1 MSEIADIMRRDR
13 CSWSEAKARA
23 SAALP
28 PVRSEPLLDVFEAL
42 KDTHRHIEAL
52 YELKQYGST
61 GLDQAYA
68 RAAALV
74 NTLCAEAN
82 AGAHASATKEPIA

>member
-1 MSEIADIMRRDR
+1 MLAVI
-13 CSWSEAKARA
+13 
-23 SAALP
+23 
-28 PVRSEPLLDVFEAL
+28 EAL

-68 RAAALV
+68 RVAALV
-74 NTLCAEAN
+74 NTLCAQAN
-82 AGAHASATKEPIA
+82 AHADGSAVADTVRRDVGESE

>member
-1 MSEIADIMRRDR
+1 MTTTDQTTAPD
-13 CSWSEAKARA
+13 
-23 SAALP
+23 ALP
-28 PVRSEPLLDVFEAL
+28 PVRSEPMLAVIEAL

-82 AGAHASATKEPIA
+82 TEADPQKRSEV